1 MHRYLKLL
9 GTFSVLLLAVVLLFS
24 TRLARVATSTTLR
37 PQEGGVTLYVS
48 EEVKPGLSRP
58 VSELPT
64 VEPAPLKLD
73 REINPRQNKSTF
85 LQGPVDLP
93 NGGPDPL
100 LDRSNNNGAN
110 TPGLILSFDG
120 ISYAT
125 GGSGSPPDTNGDVG
139 PNHYVQ
145 MVNSTFSIFNKSG
158 ALLAGPT
165 AINQL
170 WGGAGTRCGTRNDGD
185 PVVVYDQMADRWL
198 LSQFVSASPYYIC
211 VAISQTANP
220 QGAYYT
226 YDFSVTEL
234 PDYFKFGAWPDA
246 YYMSSNESTY
256 GAYAFNRTRMLQG
269 LSATYV
275 KFTGQT
281 NFLMPAD
288 VDGPTAPPANA
299 AGTFYTFKDNSYSG
313 HGGGVDRLEV
323 FQLVPDFTTPANS
336 TFTLVS
342 TIPVSSYTYTVCGF
356 FVMNCIPQQGTT
368 AKLDPLSE
376 WPMFRLA
383 YRNFGSYEALAGNFT
398 VDVGSD
404 RAGIRWFELRRSGGA
419 WSLYQEG
426 TQAPGAEHRWVGSI
440 AMDRNGN
447 IALGYSVSSSSM
459 YPAIRYATRLGTDTL
474 GTLQTEAT
482 LLAGTGSQTATH
494 NRWGD
499 YADMTVDPTDD
510 CTFWFTTEYFSTSG
524 SSWKTRIGSF
534 KMAEC
539 TSGPT
544 PTPGPTSTA
553 TPTAT
558 VTPTP
563 LPTTCTTFA
572 SSDVPKT
579 ISASGTPTVSSVLA
593 VSGSGAISDIN
604 VLGLNGTHTWI
615 NDLDFNLQS
624 PLGTLV
630 QIMARSCSSEDNF
643 NLNLDDEAA
652 AGSWP
657 CPPIGGGTYRP
668 SNALSAF
675 DGQNA
680 NGAWTLIIHDNANL
694 DGGSLSG
701 WSLQICVPMSQTPT
715 ATPTSAPPTATPT
728 TAPPTA
734 TPTTAPPTATW
745 TPTTEPPTATP
756 TTPPGST
763 GFLSPASNAAETGG
777 DNNGFEVSPTN
788 AYADDGLFAVDNN
801 SGTGTATSC
810 GNGKKDRQRF
820 YTYGVSLPGGA
831 TVKGIEVRLDAKV
844 DSTSGSPKFCVQ
856 LSWDGGVSWT
866 AAKSTTT
873 LTTAEASYVLGG
885 ATDTWGHTWTTTDLN
900 NTNLRVRIISVAAST
915 VRDFS
920 LDWAAL
926 RVSY

>member
-657 CPPIGGGTYRP
+657 CPPIGGGAYRP

-680 NGAWTLIIHDNANL
+680 NGTWTLIIHDNANL

>member
-9 GTFSVLLLAVVLLFS
+9 GSFSVLLLAVVLLFS
-24 TRLARVATSTTLR
+24 TRLARVATSTPLR

-64 VEPAPLKLD
+64 EQPSLLKLD
-73 REINPRQNKSTF
+73 REINPRQNKNTF

-100 LDRSNNNGAN
+100 LDRSQNNGAN
-110 TPGLILSFDG
+110 TPGIILNFDG

-145 MVNSTFSIFNKSG
+145 MVNSTFAIFNKSG
-158 ALLAGPT
+158 TSLAGPT

-211 VAISQTANP
+211 VAISQTADP
-220 QGAYYT
+220 LGAYYT
-226 YDFSVTEL
+226 YDFSITEL
-234 PDYFKFGAWPDA
+234 PDYFKFGAWPNA

-256 GAYAFNRTRMLQG
+256 AAYAFDRARMLQG
-269 LSATYV
+269 LSATYI

-281 NFLMPAD
+281 NFLLPAD
-288 VDGPTAPPANA
+288 VDGPTPPAANA
-299 AGTFYTFKDNSYSG
+299 PGTFYTFKDNSYSG
-313 HGGGVDRLEV
+313 HGGGVDRIEV
-323 FQLVPDFTTPANS
+323 FELAPNFTTPASS
-336 TFTLVS
+336 TFTLVA

-383 YRNFGSYEALAGNFT
+383 YRNFVSYETMVGNFT

-426 TQAPGAEHRWVGSI
+426 TQAPGSEHRWVGSI

-459 YPAIRYATRLGTDTL
+459 YPAIRYATRLGADPL

-482 LLAGTGSQTATH
+482 MHAGTGSQTSTH

-544 PTPGPTSTA
+544 PTPGPTST
-553 TPTAT
+553 P
-558 VTPTP
+558 TPTP
-563 LPTTCTTFA
+563 TITPTPPPATCATFA

-579 ISASGTPTVSSVLA
+579 ISASGTPTVSSVLN

-630 QIMARSCSSEDNF
+630 QIMARSCSSENNF

-652 AGSWP
+652 PGSWP
-657 CPPIGGGTYRP
+657 CPPTGGGTYRP
-668 SNALSAF
+668 SNPLSAF

-694 DGGSLSG
+694 DGGSLNG
-701 WSLQICVPMSQTPT
+701 WSLQICTPQNQTPT
-715 ATPTSAPPTATPT
+715 ATPTPAPPTATPT
-728 TAPPTA
+728 PV
-734 TPTTAPPTATW
+734 PPTATW
-745 TPTTEPPTATP
+745 TPTAVPPTATP
-756 TTPPGST
+756 TPPAGNT
-763 GFLSPASNAAETGG
+763 GWLSPASNSAETTG
-777 DNNGFEVSPTN
+777 DRNGFETNTTN

-801 SGTGTATSC
+801 SGTGTSTNCSNA
-810 GNGKKDRQRF
+810 KKDRHRF

-831 TVKGIEVRLDAKV
+831 TVKGIEVRLDAKA
-844 DSTSGSPKFCVQ
+844 DSASSSPKFCVQ
-856 LSWDGGVSWT
+856 LSWDDGVSWSSTKTT
-866 AAKSTTT
+866 AF
-873 LTTAEASYVLGG
+873 LTTSEATYIVGG
-885 ATDTWGHTWTTTDLN
+885 ATDTWGRAWTSANLSDA
-900 NTNLRVRIISVAAST
+900 NLRVRIVAVAAST
-915 VRDFS
+915 ARDFS
-920 LDWAAL
+920 LDWVAL